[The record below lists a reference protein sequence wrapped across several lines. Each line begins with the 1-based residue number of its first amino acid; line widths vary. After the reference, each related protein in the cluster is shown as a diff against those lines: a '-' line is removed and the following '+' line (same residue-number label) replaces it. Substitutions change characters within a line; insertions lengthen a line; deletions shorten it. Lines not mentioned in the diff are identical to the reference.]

1 MNIVDGSVGIV
12 IADDHPVV
20 RMGVRNTV
28 ELEQDFRV
36 LAEAADGK
44 EAIRQVNRVH
54 PEVLLLDLAM
64 PKSSGLEA
72 LAELMSRQ
80 TEVKTVVLT
89 ASIEKQQV
97 LQALQLGA
105 RGIITKNALPE
116 ELHACIRAVASG
128 TFWVLGTAVT
138 NPVKLMQ
145 DLAVEVSPGQKKTFG
160 LTPRELEITALV
172 AEGCANKEV
181 ASVCKISDETV
192 KHHLKNI
199 FDKTGVSSRLELAVF
214 AMNHALT
221 RPQ

>member
-72 LAELMSRQ
+72 LAELMSGEA
-80 TEVKTVVLT
+80 EVKTVVLT

-214 AMNHALT
+214 AMNHVLT